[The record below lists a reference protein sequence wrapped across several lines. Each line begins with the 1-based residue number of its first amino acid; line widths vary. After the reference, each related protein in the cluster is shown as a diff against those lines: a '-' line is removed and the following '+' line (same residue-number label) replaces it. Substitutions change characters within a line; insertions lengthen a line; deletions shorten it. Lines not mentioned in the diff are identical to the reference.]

1 MSMQKVVMI
10 EIESIR
16 VVSPRTRNKFKHDE
30 IKESIKSSGLR
41 RPITV
46 RRIRDDKFAYALI
59 CGQGRL
65 EAVSL
70 IGDKLIPAIILDV
83 DSDKAYIMSL
93 VENIARR
100 KPRANELYERIREM
114 YLGGL
119 DEATIAGYVGCSEG
133 WVRSVM
139 LLLNQGEQRLLSIVE
154 SGAIPVYIAVEFAKM
169 TGEES
174 QNLLIE
180 AYEKGVIKPTNVT
193 KIREILDLRGTGT
206 RSGPYL
212 AYAKKKPAVKLTAED
227 LMNMYQESVNEHK
240 KILTKYQ
247 YVDENLMVC
256 RKIMSELL
264 VNDDFLKILD
274 HEGLDH
280 IPNAILDRYS
290 LEGDGNDSEVL
301 Q

>member
-1 MSMQKVVMI
+1 MNKQTVEMI
-10 EIESIR
+10 SIESIKI
-16 VVSPRTRNKFKHDE
+16 VSPRTRNKFRHDE
-30 IKESIKSSGLR
+30 IKDSIKSSGLR

-46 RRIRDDKFAYALI
+46 RRLKDDKFEYALI

-70 IGDKLIPAIILDV
+70 LGDKLIPAVVV
-83 DSDKAYIMSL
+83 DIDSEEAYIMSL

-100 KPRANELYERIREM
+100 KPRSNELYERIREM

-119 DEATIAGYVGCSEG
+119 DEETIAKYVGCTEG
-133 WVRSVM
+133 WVKSVM
-139 LLLNQGEQRLLSIVE
+139 MLLNQGEQRLLSIVE
-154 SGAIPVYIAVEFAKM
+154 SGAIPVYMAVEFAKS

-180 AYEKGVIKPTNVT
+180 AYEKGIIKPTNVT
-193 KIREILDLRGTGT
+193 KIREILELRNAGAKGVNQV
-206 RSGPYL
+206 SF
-212 AYAKKKPAVKLTAED
+212 AKKKPVVKLSADD

-247 YVDENLMVC
+247 YVDENLMIC

-264 VNDDFLKILD
+264 TNNDFINLLD

-280 IPNAILDRYS
+280 IPNAILDKHS
-290 LEGDGNDSEVL
+290 LGGGEHDSEML